1 MFFENLSNGIRK
13 CLFLA
18 FACVVLTAATS
29 CETLDLSPAS
39 SLPGTTTTIILVR
52 HCERDPGLDP
62 PLNEEGFLRRVALLN
77 ALSENGITAI
87 YTSDLLRNRQSVGP
101 LEAEFSITANLIGAL
116 DLADT
121 KALAN
126 RLVDEWLR
134 DHAGGVVLWCGNTG
148 PVIENVQRGNME
160 EIYRRLGGT
169 GRAPNRYQ
177 DLYIAVVPEIG
188 ETRFIKTEYGGPST
202 LD

>member
-1 MFFENLSNGIRK
+1 MFQPMRMFPMIL
-13 CLFLA
+13 
-18 FACVVLTAATS
+18 CVALTATTS
-29 CETLDLSPAS
+29 CQTLETATF

-62 PLNEEGFLRRVALLN
+62 PLNAEGLVRRIALLN
-77 ALSENGITAI
+77 TLSENGVTAI
-87 YTSDLLRNRQSVGP
+87 YASDLLRNRQSVEL
-101 LEAEFSITANLIGAL
+101 LETELGIAATLIGAL

-148 PVIENVQRGNME
+148 PVIQDVQGGNME

-177 DLYIAVVPEIG
+177 DLYIVVVS
-188 ETRFIKTEYGGPST
+188 ETGDARFIKTEYGGTSS

>member
-1 MFFENLSNGIRK
+1 MNRSTLIVK
-13 CLFLA
+13 VFLLIVTA
-18 FACVVLTAATS
+18 VV
-29 CETLDLSPAS
+29 CS
-39 SLPGTTTTIILVR
+39 SSICGGLNMNPVVSMPGTTTTIILVR
-52 HCERDPGLDP
+52 HCERDEGLDP
-62 PLNEEGFLRRVALLN
+62 PLNAEGFTRRIALLS
-77 ALSENGITAI
+77 AVAENGITAI
-87 YTSDLLRNRQSVGP
+87 YATDLLRNRQSVEP
-101 LEAEFSITANLIGAL
+101 LEEHFGLTATLINAL
-116 DLADT
+116 DAADT

-148 PVIENVQRGNME
+148 PVIQDVQDGNME

-177 DLYIAVVPEIG
+177 DLYIVVIPETG
-188 ETRFIKTEYGGPST
+188 EPHFIKTEYGGESS